1 MEVRPLEGKSLL
13 ALRNPS
19 ASIEAY
25 EGAVRSGKTITS
37 LLDWV
42 RFTRQGPKGSLAMCG
57 RTERTV
63 INNLIIP
70 LQEMMGK
77 ARVQIKYGTGTVTVL
92 GREISIYGANNEQ
105 ARTKIQGLTLAGAY
119 VDECAELPQS
129 FVQMLYSRLSVP
141 GAKLWLTSNPGSPA
155 HWLKTD
161 WLDNAKL
168 WIDGAGRI
176 IHNNDPD
183 AMELHRYTFL
193 LDDNPS
199 LTPEY
204 VERTKRSYSGLFRR
218 RYVNAEW
225 VAADGA
231 IFDGWNPDEHVV
243 TYDDLPAMVRYLCVG
258 ADYGTRNASA
268 ATLIG
273 IGDDGKLYAVDEFR
287 YDSKA
292 AERVLTEQEIAQRF
306 NAWVIEHEKAG
317 RRPEWVAIDPAAL
330 SFRVE
335 LGNLGRTNTMPANN
349 DVLYGIRVMASL
361 LATGNLKVSDR
372 CSALIK
378 EMPGYAWDSKESEK
392 GVDKPIKVADHSID
406 SFRYALISTE
416 TLWRPYVDTPIGG

>member
-1 MEVRPLEGKSLL
+1 MRPLEGKARMVLDH
-13 ALRNPS
+13 PS
-19 ASIEAY
+19 PSIEAY
-25 EGAVRSGKTITS
+25 EGAVRSSKTITA
-37 LLDWV
+37 LFDWL
-42 RFTRQGPKGSLAMCG
+42 RFIRNGPAGNLAMVG

-63 INNLIIP
+63 VNNMILP
-70 LQEMMGK
+70 LQEMLGRE
-77 ARVQIKYGTGTVTVL
+77 RVQIKYGSGTVVIL
-92 GREISIYGANNEQ
+92 GREVHLFGANNEQ
-105 ARTKIQGLTLAGAY
+105 ARTKIQGITLAGAL
-119 VDECAELPQS
+119 VDEAGTIPES
-129 FVQMLYSRLSVP
+129 AFAMLYSRLSVP
-141 GAKLWLTSNPGSPA
+141 GAKLWLTANPEGPA
-155 HWLKTD
+155 HWLKVD
-161 WLDNAKL
+161 WLDKARL
-168 WIDGAGRI
+168 WIDGAGRM
-176 IHNNDPD
+176 IHNDDPD
-183 AMELHRYTFL
+183 ALDLHRYTFL

-231 IFDGWNPDEHVV
+231 IFDGWSPDEHVV
-243 TYDDLPAMVRYLCVG
+243 TYDDLPTIVRYLCVG

-268 ATLIG
+268 ATLLG

-392 GVDKPIKVADHSID
+392 GIDKPIKVADHSID

>member
-1 MEVRPLEGKSLL
+1 MDIQPLTGKARLVL
-13 ALRNPS
+13 QHPS
-19 ASIEAY
+19 KSIEAY
-25 EGAVRSGKTITS
+25 EGAVRSSKTITS

-42 RFTRQGPKGSLAMCG
+42 KFTRQGPVGSLAMCG

-70 LQEMMGK
+70 LQEMMGRS
-77 ARVQIKYGTGTVTVL
+77 RVQIKYGTGTVTIL
-92 GREISIYGANNEQ
+92 GREINIYGANNEQ

-119 VDECAELPQS
+119 VDEGAELPQS

-161 WLDNAKL
+161 WLDKAKL
-168 WIDGAGRI
+168 WIDGSGRI
-176 IHNNDPD
+176 IRNDSPD
-183 AMELHRYTFL
+183 AMDLHRYTFL

-199 LTPEY
+199 LTEEY
-204 VERTKRSYSGLFRR
+204 VERTKRSYTGLFRR

-231 IFDGWNPDEHVV
+231 IFDGWSPDEHVV
-243 TYDDLPAMVRYLCVG
+243 AHADLPEITRYLCVG

-268 ATLIG
+268 GTLLG
-273 IGDDGKLYAVDEFR
+273 IGVDGKLYAVDEFR

-292 AERVLTEQEIAQRF
+292 AERVLTEQEIARRF
-306 NAWVIEHEKAG
+306 NAWVTAHEDAG

-335 LGNLGRTNTMPANN
+335 LGNIGRANTMQANN
-349 DVLYGIRVMASL
+349 DVLYGIRVMASM
-361 LATGNLKVSDR
+361 LATGALKVSDQ
-372 CSALIK
+372 CPALIK

-392 GVDKPIKVADHSID
+392 GIDKPIKVADHNID
-406 SFRYALISTE
+406 
-416 TLWRPYVDTPIGG
+416 

>member
-1 MEVRPLEGKSLL
+1 MDVRPLEGKSLL

-19 ASIEAY
+19 SSIEAY

-42 RFTRQGPKGSLAMCG
+42 KFTRQGPVGSLAMCG

-70 LQEMMGK
+70 LQEMMGRS
-77 ARVQIKYGTGTVTVL
+77 RVQIKYGTGTVTIL
-92 GREISIYGANNEQ
+92 GREINIYGANNEQ

-119 VDECAELPQS
+119 VDEGAELPQS

-161 WLDNAKL
+161 WLDKAKL
-168 WIDGAGRI
+168 WIDGSGRI
-176 IHNNDPD
+176 IRNDSPD
-183 AMELHRYTFL
+183 AMDLHRYTFL

-199 LTPEY
+199 LTEEY
-204 VERTKRSYSGLFRR
+204 VERTKRSYTGLFRR

-231 IFDGWNPDEHVV
+231 IFDGWNPDVHVLEPE
-243 TYDDLPAMVRYLCVG
+243 DLPPMIRYISVG

-268 ATLIG
+268 AILLG
-273 IGDDGKLYAVDEFR
+273 IGQDGKLYAVDEFR

-292 AERVLTEQEIAQRF
+292 AERVLTEQEIAVRF
-306 NAWVIEHEKAG
+306 EAWVAEHEAAG
-317 RRPEWVAIDPAAL
+317 RRPEWVAVDPAAL

-335 LGNLGRTNTMPANN
+335 LGNLGRHNVMQANN
-349 DVLYGIRVMASL
+349 DVLYGIRIMASL
-361 LATGNLKVSDR
+361 LSTGALKVSSACD
-372 CSALIK
+372 ALIK
-378 EMPGYAWDSKESEK
+378 EMPAYAWDSKESEK
-392 GVDKPIKVADHSID
+392 GIDKPIKVADHSID

-416 TLWRPYVDTPIGG
+416 TLWRPYIDTPIGG

>member
-19 ASIEAY
+19 PSIEAY
-25 EGAVRSGKTITS
+25 EGAVRSGKTVTA
-37 LLDWV
+37 LLDWL
-42 RFTRQGPKGSLAMCG
+42 RFIRNGPSGNLAMVG

-63 INNLIIP
+63 VNNMILP
-70 LQEMMGK
+70 LQEMLGRE
-77 ARVQIKYGTGTVTVL
+77 RVQIKYGSGTVVIL
-92 GREISIYGANNEQ
+92 GREVHLFGANNEQ
-105 ARTKIQGLTLAGAY
+105 ARTKIQGITLAGAL
-119 VDECAELPQS
+119 VDEAGTIPES
-129 FVQMLYSRLSVP
+129 AFAMLYSRLSVP
-141 GAKLWLTSNPGSPA
+141 GAKLWLTANPEGPA
-155 HWLKTD
+155 HWLKVD
-161 WLDNAKL
+161 WLDKARL

-176 IHNNDPD
+176 IHNDDPD
-183 AMELHRYTFL
+183 ALDLHRYTFL

-243 TYDDLPAMVRYLCVG
+243 AHNELPEITRYLCVG

-268 ATLIG
+268 GTLLG
-273 IGDDGKLYAVDEFR
+273 IGADGKLYAVDEFR

-292 AERVLTEQEIAQRF
+292 AERVLTEQEIARRF
-306 NAWVIEHEKAG
+306 NAWVTAHEEAG

-335 LGNLGRTNTMPANN
+335 LGNLGRSNTMQANN
-349 DVLYGIRVMASL
+349 DVLYGIRVMASM
-361 LATGNLKVSDR
+361 LAAGALKVSDQ
-372 CSALIK
+372 CPALIK

-392 GVDKPIKVADHSID
+392 GIDKPIKVADHNID
-406 SFRYALISTE
+406 SLRYAMISTE